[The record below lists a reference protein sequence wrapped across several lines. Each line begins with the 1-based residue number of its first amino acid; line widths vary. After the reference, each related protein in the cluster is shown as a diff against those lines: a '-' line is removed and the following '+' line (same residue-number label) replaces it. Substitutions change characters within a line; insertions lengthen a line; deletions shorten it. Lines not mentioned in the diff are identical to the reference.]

1 MQGFT
6 AGRTEG
12 AGPMTWWELALG
24 VVGGVLLVYAVL
36 LVLLW
41 RYARARPDT
50 VQARDALRLLPDL
63 LRLLRSLVA
72 DPAVPRRARVWLVLL
87 LGYLLM
93 PFDLV
98 PDMIPVIGYADDVVV
113 VALVLRAVIRVAGP
127 DTLGRHWSG
136 TPQGL
141 AVIARLA
148 GTRALHG
155 TAALRSRS

>member
-1 MQGFT
+1 M
-6 AGRTEG
+6 A
-12 AGPMTWWELALG
+12 WWELALG
-24 VVGGVLLVYAVL
+24 VVGGLLLVYVVL

-41 RYARARPDT
+41 RYARAHPDT

-72 DPAVPRRARVWLVLL
+72 DPAVPRRARAWLVLL
-87 LGYLLM
+87 LAYLLM

-113 VALVLRAVIRVAGP
+113 IALVLRAVVRAAGP
-127 DTLGRHWSG
+127 DALARHWSG

-148 GTRALHG
+148 GM
-155 TAALRSRS
+155 AAPPGA

>member
-1 MQGFT
+1 M
-6 AGRTEG
+6 E
-12 AGPMTWWELALG
+12 WWELTLG
-24 VVGGVLLVYAVL
+24 VVGGILLVYVIL
-36 LVLLW
+36 LGLLW
-41 RYARARPDT
+41 RYARAHPDT

-72 DPAVPRRARVWLVLL
+72 DPAVPRRARVWLALL
-87 LGYLLM
+87 LAYLLM

-113 VALVLRAVIRVAGP
+113 VALVLRAVVRAAGP
-127 DTLGRHWSG
+127 DAIARHWSG

-148 GTRALHG
+148 GT
-155 TAALRSRS
+155 TAPPGA